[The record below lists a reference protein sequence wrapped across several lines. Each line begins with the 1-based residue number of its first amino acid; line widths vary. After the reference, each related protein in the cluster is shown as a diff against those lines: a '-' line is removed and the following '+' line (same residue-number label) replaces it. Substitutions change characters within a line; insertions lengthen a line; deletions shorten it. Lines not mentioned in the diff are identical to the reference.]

1 MRQKLTMKKILIVDD
16 DHSCRRVLGY
26 NLETEGYQVLSAASG
41 EDGLAVFREQNPDLI
56 ITDVKMSGMSGL
68 DLLQAIKK
76 VRPSMRVIVITAFGT
91 AENIAAAMKLGA
103 CDYITKPFNR
113 DRLNQAVGKAF
124 N

>member
-1 MRQKLTMKKILIVDD
+1 MKKILIIDD
-16 DHSCRRVLGY
+16 DHSYRRVLEY

-41 EDGLAVFREQNPDLI
+41 EDGLAVFHEQNPDLI

-68 DLLQAIKK
+68 ELLQTVKK
-76 VRPSMRVIVITAFGT
+76 VSPSMRVIVITAFGT
-91 AENIAAAMKLGA
+91 AENIAMAMKLGA

-124 N
+124 S